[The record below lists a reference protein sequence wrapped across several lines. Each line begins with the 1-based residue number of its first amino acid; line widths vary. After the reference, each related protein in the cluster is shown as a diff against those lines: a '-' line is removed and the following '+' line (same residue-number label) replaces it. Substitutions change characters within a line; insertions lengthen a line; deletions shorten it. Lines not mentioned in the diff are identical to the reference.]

1 MDWKRR
7 FELIC
12 GLITAVLGMTVML
25 RLLSIEQTAA
35 QILQETR
42 PVGKPLAIWFMLYG
56 LPGLLVAI
64 GTYAHAVRGQSWGRL
79 ALIAASCFLTIWFF
93 LSLVLIVWS
102 GMALLTVM
110 FTAFAILTSI
120 ISLLV
125 RRQRQRFD
133 CLSN

>member
-12 GLITAVLGMTVML
+12 GLITGALGMTVMV
-25 RLLSIEQTAA
+25 RLLSIEKTAA
-35 QILQETR
+35 QILHETR
-42 PVGKPLAIWFMLYG
+42 PIGKPLAIWFTIYG

-64 GTYAHAVRGQSWGRL
+64 GAYVHAVSGQPWGRL
-79 ALIAASCFLTIWFF
+79 VLIAASCFLTIWFF

-102 GMALLTVM
+102 GMALLTVL

-120 ISLLV
+120 VSLLV
-125 RRQRQRFD
+125 RSKR
-133 CLSN
+133 